1 MVGNVF
7 EWTNDWYHPGYYV
20 FGPDVNP
27 AGPDSTGV
35 KAVRGGSYAVDASH
49 VRPTYRARDAPNFK
63 GPDVGF
69 RCAGSANLGMGT
81 MLRRETWGAIKNSSR
96 LWLKGGNDE

>member
-7 EWTNDWYHPGYYV
+7 EWTNDWYNPSYYIHGTDTNPQ
-20 FGPDVNP
+20 GPVE
-27 AGPDSTGV
+27 GV
-35 KAVRGGSYAVDASH
+35 VMAVRGGSYAIDASN

-69 RCAGSANLGMGT
+69 RCASSVQAGT
-81 MLRRETWGAIKNSSR
+81 AVRARSWGTVKRAPQAAR
-96 LWLKGGNDE
+96 GEADYE